1 MASMKEG
8 QKKKEIAASKVD
20 AAKSVLP
27 KEKQINNSEMICRI

>member
-27 KEKQINNSEMICRI
+27 KEKQAELDN